1 MKRML
6 ALILALGLALA
17 LAACDKVP
25 DEAKPDG
32 GAAPET
38 TQPAADDG
46 GNADAPDVILPDAD
60 GFADGFMGDTMRTVF
75 FDFTVNSAYT
85 CSEYEGYVPSEG
97 NILLVV
103 DVTVYNYTAS
113 SVEMYDTDFQVQW
126 GSGEADED
134 FALPVTVPRSV
145 VDDVDR
151 YPNTGIEPVG
161 DMLPGVYNIGIA
173 QSQQGLLVFEVPAG
187 ETDYSLS
194 YQELFNDDST
204 GDTFFVYFT
213 PDAK

>member
-6 ALILALGLALA
+6 ALLLALGLALA

-25 DEAKPDG
+25 GEAKPDG
-32 GAAPET
+32 GSSTPTSAPT
-38 TQPAADDG
+38 TAPDDNDNG
-46 GNADAPDVILPDAD
+46 GSGGADVILPDSD
-60 GFADGFMGDTMRTVF
+60 GFANGFMGDTMRTAF
-75 FDFTVNSAYT
+75 FDYTVNSAYT

-97 NILLVV
+97 NTLLVV

-113 SVEMYDTDFQVQW
+113 SVEMYDTDFQAQW
-126 GSGEADED
+126 SGQEESDYAM
-134 FALPVTVPRSV
+134 PITYPRT
-145 VDDVDR
+145 DL
-151 YPNTGIEPVG
+151 YPNTGVEPVG
-161 DMLPGVYNIGIA
+161 DMLPGTYSVGIA

-194 YQELFNDDST
+194 YLELYNDDST

-213 PDAK
+213 PEAR